1 MSINTDE
8 FFSAL
13 SHPLR
18 LRALLLLHLEG
29 ELCVCELN
37 HALNVSQ
44 PMLSRHLAHLRQWKL
59 VNHRQEGLWVFY
71 RIADDLPGW
80 AEQVLENTSTGVSS
94 ESPYADD
101 IKLLTTMANRPGSR
115 CCA

>member
-1 MSINTDE
+1 MDFDV

-18 LRALLLLHLEG
+18 LRALLLLHQEG

-37 HALNVSQ
+37 HVLQVSQ
-44 PMLSRHLAHLRQWKL
+44 PMLSRHLAHLRKWGL
-59 VNHRQEGLWVFY
+59 VNDRQQGLWVYY
-71 RIADDLPGW
+71 RLSDNLPDW
-80 AEQVLENTSTGVSS
+80 AAQVLANTADGVSGK
-94 ESPYADD
+94 SPYADD
-101 IKLLTTMANRPGSR
+101 LEALAAIPDRPESA